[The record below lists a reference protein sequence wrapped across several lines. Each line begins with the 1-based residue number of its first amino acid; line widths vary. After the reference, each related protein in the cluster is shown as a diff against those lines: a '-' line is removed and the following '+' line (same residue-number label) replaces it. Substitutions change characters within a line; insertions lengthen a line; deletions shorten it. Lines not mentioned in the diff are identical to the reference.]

1 MKKTEIYITGIFSV
15 ILSGKVQ
22 PTVGFVHVYAR
33 LKLASRGISLIAER

>member
-22 PTVGFVHVYAR
+22 PAIGFVYAR
-33 LKLASRGISLIAER
+33 LKLTSRGISLIAER